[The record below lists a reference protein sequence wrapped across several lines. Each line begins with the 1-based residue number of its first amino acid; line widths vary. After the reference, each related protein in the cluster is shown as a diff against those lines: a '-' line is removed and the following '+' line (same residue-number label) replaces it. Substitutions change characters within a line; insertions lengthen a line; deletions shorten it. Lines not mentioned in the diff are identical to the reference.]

1 MTWREAAFW
10 LESIAYDAEL
20 STLSTPAVQGETK
33 EVHDLSEL
41 AQILPKAEEQKS
53 GVEHQG

>member
-1 MTWREAAFW
+1 MTWLEAVFW
-10 LESIAYDAEL
+10 LESIAYDVE
-20 STLSTPAVQGETK
+20 LSTPAVQGETK

-41 AQILPKAEEQKS
+41 AQILPKAESKQN